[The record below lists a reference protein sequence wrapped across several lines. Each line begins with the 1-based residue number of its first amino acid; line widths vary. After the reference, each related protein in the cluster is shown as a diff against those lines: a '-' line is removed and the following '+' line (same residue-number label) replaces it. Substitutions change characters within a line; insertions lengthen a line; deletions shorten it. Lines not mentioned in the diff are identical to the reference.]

1 MSALAL
7 CDGRPVRAGDDH
19 NAETSGPTLPI
30 DGRVRR
36 ARALKVARRA
46 QILSAAKRVFAER
59 GYHTTSLAELLA
71 AADIARG
78 TFYLHF
84 DSKEA
89 AFKAVLDD
97 LLERIKAS
105 LHPVDTTSIDKA
117 RRELVDNI
125 ARSFELVRADADLGR
140 LLFAQAGAVSAEL
153 AQHLDTFFGGVAAL
167 AERSLRAGQAL
178 GLVKAGDVSLMARLA
193 LGLLKEAAATFARSD
208 SDASPEALAREVL
221 ELVLFGVLVRSEP
234 VAQARKRR

>member
-1 MSALAL
+1 MR
-7 CDGRPVRAGDDH
+7 DGRDDL
-19 NAETSGPTLPI
+19 ETIPE
-30 DGRVRR
+30 DGRVVR

-46 QILSAAKRVFAER
+46 QILVAAKRVFAER

-97 LLERIKAS
+97 LLERIKAA

-117 RRELVDNI
+117 QRELVDNI
-125 ARSFELVRADADLGR
+125 ARAFELVRADADLGR
-140 LLFAQAGAVSAEL
+140 LLFGQAGAVSAEL
-153 AQHLDTFFGGVAAL
+153 AQHLDHFFVGVAAL
-167 AERSLRAGQAL
+167 AERSLRVGQAL
-178 GLVKAGDVSLMARLA
+178 GLVKKGDVSLMARLA
-193 LGLLKEAAATFARSD
+193 LGLLKEAAASLARPD
-208 SDASPEALAREVL
+208 SDASPKALAHEVL
-221 ELVLFGVLVRSEP
+221 ELVLFGVLVRSAP
-234 VAQARKRR
+234 VAQARKRG

>member
-1 MSALAL
+1 MR
-7 CDGRPVRAGDDH
+7 DGRDDL
-19 NAETSGPTLPI
+19 ETIPE
-30 DGRVRR
+30 DGRVVR

-46 QILSAAKRVFAER
+46 QILVAAKRVFAER

-97 LLERIKAS
+97 LLERIKAA

-117 RRELVDNI
+117 QRELVDNI
-125 ARSFELVRADADLGR
+125 ARAFELVRADADLGR
-140 LLFAQAGAVSAEL
+140 LLFGQAGAVSAEL
-153 AQHLDTFFGGVAAL
+153 AQHLDHFFTGVAAL
-167 AERSLRAGQAL
+167 AERSLRVGQAL
-178 GLVKAGDVSLMARLA
+178 GLVKKGDVSLMARLA
-193 LGLLKEAAATFARSD
+193 LGLLKEAAASLALPD
-208 SDASPEALAREVL
+208 SDASPKALAHEVL
-221 ELVLFGVLVRSEP
+221 ELVLFGVLVRSAP
-234 VAQARKRR
+234 VAQARKRG

>member
-1 MSALAL
+1 VR
-7 CDGRPVRAGDDH
+7 RPDDIDL
-19 NAETSGPTLPI
+19 EREPE
-30 DGRVRR
+30 DGRVVR

-46 QILSAAKRVFAER
+46 QILVAAKRVFAER

-117 RRELVDNI
+117 QRELVDNI
-125 ARSFELVRADADLGR
+125 ARAFELVRADADLGR
-140 LLFAQAGAVSAEL
+140 LLFGQAGAVSAEL
-153 AQHLDTFFGGVAAL
+153 AQHLDHFFTGVAAL
-167 AERSLRAGQAL
+167 AERSLRVGQAL
-178 GLVKAGDVSLMARLA
+178 GLVKKGDVSLMARLA
-193 LGLLKEAAATFARSD
+193 LGLLKEAAASLARPD
-208 SDASPEALAREVL
+208 NDASPKALAHEVL
-221 ELVLFGVLVRSEP
+221 ELVLFGVLVRSAP
-234 VAQARKRR
+234 VAQALERG